1 MRAPRTGS
9 LEIATYYMSNYTC
22 EYCRA
27 LLERLL
33 AGEIPGNFIEGMGCK
48 GGCVGGPKRIIP
60 REEGERNVDAYG
72 GDAAS
77 PTPID
82 NPYVI
87 ELLGRLGY
95 PTVESLLTE
104 NDIFSRKF

>member
-1 MRAPRTGS
+1 M
-9 LEIATYYMSNYTC
+9 
-22 EYCRA
+22 
-27 LLERLL
+27 
-33 AGEIPGNFIEGMGCK
+33 
-48 GGCVGGPKRIIP
+48 
-60 REEGERNVDAYG
+60 DAYG